1 MNATNLFPTARQF
14 REFVTKNELG
24 KDPQTLL
31 NFNLGTLVQFTMEQ
45 DDVKAT
51 VTVYANPEYMTAT
64 VSSPS
69 FTFDFNVKIYLPLK
83 EDGQVH
89 WHVWSERN
97 NSQSYT
103 GCAFALKA
111 DDVSDLMIGAVRN
124 IMRNYKELA

>member
-1 MNATNLFPTARQF
+1 MNATNLFPTALQF
-14 REFVTKNELG
+14 REFVSKNGLD
-24 KDPQTLL
+24 KNPQTIL
-31 NFNLGTLVQFTMEQ
+31 NFNLGTLVKFTMGQ
-45 DDVKAT
+45 DGIEST

-83 EDGQVH
+83 ADGSVQ
-89 WHVWSERN
+89 WHVWSDRN
-97 NSQSYT
+97 NSPSYV
-103 GCAFALKA
+103 GSAHALQA